1 MNKLLQF
8 SCLMIAG
15 STAAFSHP
23 AYGQA
28 GNADPTAL
36 AAGRLQLRAK
46 IGSVCSR
53 EGLSEHP
60 PHCLDGKLV
69 VCLNQ
74 AWTVKDS
81 WEYTKCK
88 SPVSVKREVWALG
101 SGDKPESDQ
110 TAVRQKSP
118 VAMTLSHTQQLPLYA
133 DQARLY
139 GSRPPIEGSS
149 CSVKDP
155 SPWQTYCYDGRFAVC
170 LNGQWTW
177 KDRWLFLSNWVVNG
191 PVALREDGVVRP
203 ESQGYASVN
212 IDSCHHDKVWMDELE
227 FLPRPKIGISTFT
240 PGSVGVTKS
249 KDEPEYVP
257 GPKHGNSTFTPGFVG
272 VTRSRARTK
281 TGISVREMMTA

>member
-15 STAAFSHP
+15 STAAFSYP
-23 AYGQA
+23 AFGQA
-28 GNADPTAL
+28 GDPDPTAL
-36 AAGRLQLRAK
+36 AAGRQQLRAR

-53 EGLSEHP
+53 EGLGEHP

-74 AWTVKDS
+74 AWTVVDT

-88 SPVSVKREVWALG
+88 SPVTVKREVWSLD
-101 SGDKPESDQ
+101 SGDDPVSDQ
-110 TAVRQKSP
+110 TAVRRKSP
-118 VAMTLSHTQQLPLYA
+118 VAMTLRHTHQLPLYA
-133 DQARLY
+133 DQAMPY
-139 GSRPPIEGSS
+139 DSRPPIEGSS

-155 SPWQTYCYDGRFAVC
+155 SPWQTFCFDGRFAVC

-191 PVALREDGVVRP
+191 PVALREDGFVRP

-212 IDSCHHDKVWMDELE
+212 IDSCHHDKLWMDELE
-227 FLPRPKIGISTFT
+227 FLPRPKIGNSTS
-240 PGSVGVTKS
+240 PPVSVGVTKS
-249 KDEPEYVP
+249 KDEHEFVP
-257 GPKHGNSTFTPGFVG
+257 MPKNRNSSFTPGFVG
-272 VTRSRARTK
+272 ITKSRARTK
-281 TGISVREMMTA
+281 IGISVREMMTA